1 MLKISI
7 RLPYAGGG
15 RTLPCTRNFFEKKLS
30 KSFIPAAAGG
40 LVQICLYLRAAPPAK
55 RTADGDQRL
64 RHIFFMHTNY
74 KGHERLK

>member
-30 KSFIPAAAGG
+30 KSFFSAAAGNG
-40 LVQICLYLRAAPPAK
+40 CFYPPFCLLPRPPKGLRAGWGFAV
-55 RTADGDQRL
+55 
-64 RHIFFMHTNY
+64 FF
-74 KGHERLK
+74 LIL